1 MRTKFT
7 AILLA
12 TTAAAGLAGGVL
24 AQTTLAQTTLAQTTL
39 AQTTLAQTAAPAAPA
54 AAQAQPAFDLSQLP
68 ATHGT
73 VRFFTL
79 TPRGDVDGFVLA
91 DGTEVHLPPHLSAQL
106 EAAVK
111 VGDAVTVR
119 GLRAAAVPMVAAM
132 SVTGDA
138 NGQTVVDNGPDGRRP
153 GPGPGRGPG
162 APPARAAVGD
172 PASLGEVSGKVL
184 IALHGPRGELNGAML
199 EDGTALRLPP
209 PEAARLSAMLQPGG
223 MVVAQGRAVT
233 NAFGRVVEVRGIGAT
248 RDTLQQ
254 VQAPPPHGPR
264 ADRRGPDAAP
274 GPSL

>member
-24 AQTTLAQTTLAQTTL
+24 AQTA
-39 AQTTLAQTAAPAAPA
+39 LAQTAAPAAPA

-91 DGTEVHLPPHLSAQL
+91 DGTQVHLPPHLSAQL

-119 GLRAAAVPMVAAM
+119 GLRAAAAPMVAAM

-138 NGQTVVDNGPDGRRP
+138 NGQTVVDNGPDSRRP
-153 GPGPGRGPG
+153 GPGPDRGPG
-162 APPARAAVGD
+162 APPAPAAV
-172 PASLGEVSGKVL
+172 GEVSGKVL
-184 IALHGPRGELNGAML
+184 IALHGPRGELNGAIL

-209 PEAARLSAMLQPGG
+209 PEAARLSDMLQPGG

-264 ADRRGPDAAP
+264 ADRRGPDAAR

>member
-1 MRTKFT
+1 MRTT
-7 AILLA
+7 LAAILLA

-24 AQTTLAQTTLAQTTL
+24 AQTP
-39 AQTTLAQTAAPAAPA
+39 APAAPA
-54 AAQAQPAFDLSQLP
+54 PAAASVQPAFDLSQLP

-91 DGTEVHLPPHLSAQL
+91 DGTEVHLPPHLSTQL
-106 EAAVK
+106 AAAVR

-119 GLRAAAVPMVAAM
+119 GLRAAAAPMVAAM

-138 NGQTVVDNGPDGRRP
+138 NGQTVVDNGPEGRPAP
-153 GPGPGRGPG
+153 GRGPDRGPDRGPG
-162 APPARAAVGD
+162 APPF
-172 PASLGEVSGKVL
+172 PATVGEVSGKVL

-209 PEAARLSAMLQPGG
+209 PEATRLSAMLQPGQA
-223 MVVAQGRAVT
+223 VVAQGPAVT
-233 NAFGRVVEVRGIGAT
+233 NNLGRVVMVRGIGAT
-248 RDTLQQ
+248 RDALQQ
-254 VQAPPPHGPR
+254 VQLPPPRGPR

-274 GPSL
+274 APGL

>member
-1 MRTKFT
+1 MSNKF
-7 AILLA
+7 ALILLA
-12 TTAAAGLAGGVL
+12 AAAASGLAGEVV
-24 AQTTLAQTTLAQTTL
+24 AQ
-39 AQTTLAQTAAPAAPA
+39 PASPAGPA
-54 AAQAQPAFDLSQLP
+54 AAPSIAPAPVPAQPPAFDLSQLP

-106 EAAVK
+106 AAAVK

-138 NGQTVVDNGPDGRRP
+138 NGQSVVDTGPEGRG
-153 GPGPGRGPG
+153 GPGPDRGPG
-162 APPARAAVGD
+162 APPALVGPAVIG
-172 PASLGEVSGKVL
+172 PAVVGPAVIGEVSGKVL

-209 PEAARLSAMLQPGG
+209 PEATRLAAMLQPGQA
-223 MVVAQGRAVT
+223 VVAQGPAVT
-233 NAFGRVVEVRGIGAT
+233 TALGRVVMVRGIGAT
-248 RDTLQQ
+248 REALQP
-254 VQAPPPHGPR
+254 VQAPPPRGPR
-264 ADRRGPDAAP
+264 PDHRGPDAAP
-274 GPSL
+274 SL

>member
-1 MRTKFT
+1 
-7 AILLA
+7 
-12 TTAAAGLAGGVL
+12 
-24 AQTTLAQTTLAQTTL
+24 
-39 AQTTLAQTAAPAAPA
+39 
-54 AAQAQPAFDLSQLP
+54 
-68 ATHGT
+68 
-73 VRFFTL
+73 
-79 TPRGDVDGFVLA
+79 
-91 DGTEVHLPPHLSAQL
+91 
-106 EAAVK
+106 
-111 VGDAVTVR
+111 VR
-119 GLRAAAVPMVAAM
+119 GLRAAAAPMVAAM

-153 GPGPGRGPG
+153 GPGRGPDRGPG
-162 APPARAAVGD
+162 APPARAAAGD
-172 PASLGEVSGKVL
+172 PAAVGEVSGKVL
-184 IALHGPRGELNGAML
+184 VALHGPRGELNGAML